1 MKTNNL
7 FFDYKEVKNI
17 LDTVKNVLIVC
28 DSFLVGSSFINDLG
42 NMFKNHFVFSNFK
55 PNPLYEDVVEGIKI
69 FRENNCEA
77 IIAVGGGSA
86 IDTAKCIKL
95 FSNLSDDELYFKQE
109 YKDNDIVLIAI
120 PTTCGTGSEATRFA
134 VIYYNNEK
142 QSIDSKN
149 IIPNYVVLEASLI
162 LSLPDYQKKATML
175 DALSQAIESY
185 WSVNSN
191 DESKEYSRIAIPLII
206 NNYRNYL
213 ENDVDAIKNMQKA
226 AYYSGKA
233 INISQTTAAHAMSY
247 KLTSLYN
254 IPHGHAVA
262 MCLIPLWEY
271 MLGDGIE
278 IIDAR
283 GKDYYLN
290 TMKEISELV
299 GDGLNTY
306 INIYNSLNINRKINN
321 SSDIELL
328 VNSVN
333 PIRLKNHPVN
343 LNKKTIKDL
352 YIKSFNL

>member
-1 MKTNNL
+1 MKVDNL
-7 FFDYKEVKNI
+7 FFDYKEINNI
-17 LDTVKNVLIVC
+17 LNDKTNVMVVC
-28 DSFLVGSSFINDLG
+28 DSFLIDSNIINELKFTFRNCFI
-42 NMFKNHFVFSNFK
+42 FSNFK
-55 PNPLYEDVVEGIKI
+55 PNPLYEDVIEGINI
-69 FRENNCEA
+69 FKENNCDA
-77 IIAVGGGSA
+77 IIAIGGGSA

-95 FSNLSDDELYFKQE
+95 FSNLNDDELYFKQE
-109 YKDNDIVLIAI
+109 YKDNDVILIAI

-134 VIYYNNEK
+134 VIYYKNEK

-149 IIPNYVVLEASLI
+149 IIPDYVVLEASLI

-185 WSVNSN
+185 WSVNST
-191 DESKEYSRIAIPLII
+191 DESKQYSRIAIPLII
-206 NNYRNYL
+206 DNYKKYL
-213 ENDVDAIKNMQKA
+213 ENDIEAIKNMQKA

-271 MLGDGIE
+271 MLGNNIE
-278 IIDAR
+278 VIDSR
-283 GKDYYLN
+283 GKEYYLDI
-290 TMKEISELV
+290 MKEINELV

-306 INIYNSLNINRKINN
+306 KEIYNSLDINRNIDDTSN
-321 SSDIELL
+321 IELL

-333 PIRLKNHPVN
+333 PVRLKNHPVR
-343 LNKKTIKDL
+343 LEKDIIKNL
-352 YIKSFNL
+352 YIKSLNL